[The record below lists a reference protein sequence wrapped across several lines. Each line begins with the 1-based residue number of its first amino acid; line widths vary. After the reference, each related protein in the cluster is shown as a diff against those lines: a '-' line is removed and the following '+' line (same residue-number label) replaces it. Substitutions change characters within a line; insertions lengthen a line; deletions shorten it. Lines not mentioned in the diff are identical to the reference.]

1 MAPRARGSKAP
12 SDLIPTLER
21 AFKSGGVHLIAVPI
35 DYTENTRV
43 LIDELR
49 EKLKTVAEPA
59 ECQGRRGRM
68 TTTQL
73 QPEES
78 AMSDKLNEQADKMRE
93 MAQTTL
99 DKAKEAVSQ
108 YMAESQKMRE
118 KADSGVRASYS
129 SAKEMN
135 EKAVAFA
142 EANVVA
148 GFELAQR
155 LLQAKDPQEMGAVY
169 QGHLKEQ
176 MEKMNAQFRELGS
189 LVSKPAPV
197 DLNK

>member
-1 MAPRARGSKAP
+1 
-12 SDLIPTLER
+12 
-21 AFKSGGVHLIAVPI
+21 
-35 DYTENTRV
+35 
-43 LIDELR
+43 
-49 EKLKTVAEPA
+49 
-59 ECQGRRGRM
+59 
-68 TTTQL
+68 
-73 QPEES
+73 
-78 AMSDKLNEQADKMRE
+78 MSDKLSEQADKMRE

-99 DKAKEAVSQ
+99 DKAKDAVSK
-108 YMAESQKMRE
+108 YMVESQKMRA
-118 KADSGVRASYS
+118 KVDSSVQASYS

-148 GFELAQR
+148 GFELAER

-169 QGHLKEQ
+169 QSHLKEQ
-176 MEKMNAQFRELGS
+176 IEKMNAQFRELGN

>member
-1 MAPRARGSKAP
+1 
-12 SDLIPTLER
+12 
-21 AFKSGGVHLIAVPI
+21 
-35 DYTENTRV
+35 
-43 LIDELR
+43 
-49 EKLKTVAEPA
+49 
-59 ECQGRRGRM
+59 
-68 TTTQL
+68 
-73 QPEES
+73 
-78 AMSDKLNEQADKMRE
+78 MSDQLNEQTEKMRE

-99 DKAKEAVSQ
+99 DKAKDAVSK

-118 KADSGVRASYS
+118 KVDSSVQASYS

-189 LVSKPAPV
+189 LMSKPAPV

>member
-1 MAPRARGSKAP
+1 M
-12 SDLIPTLER
+12 
-21 AFKSGGVHLIAVPI
+21 
-35 DYTENTRV
+35 
-43 LIDELR
+43 
-49 EKLKTVAEPA
+49 
-59 ECQGRRGRM
+59 
-68 TTTQL
+68 
-73 QPEES
+73 ES
-78 AMSDKLNEQADKMRE
+78 AMSDKLNEQAEKMRE
-93 MAQTTL
+93 MAQATL
-99 DKAKEAVSQ
+99 DKAKEAISQ

-176 MEKMNAQFRELGS
+176 MEKMNAQFQELGS
-189 LVSKPAPV
+189 LMSKTAPV